1 MFKRQRYQ
9 VSLLVFILNSMG
21 SVENIEFLKKLHK
34 NMVNFIDTKTRNS
47 LLVEGSDIADPL
59 GHSF

>member
-1 MFKRQRYQ
+1 MFKRQKYQ
-9 VSLLVFILNSMG
+9 VSLLVFMLNSMG
-21 SVENIEFLKKLHK
+21 SLENIEFLKKLHK
-34 NMVNFIDTKTRNS
+34 NTVNSIDTKTKNS